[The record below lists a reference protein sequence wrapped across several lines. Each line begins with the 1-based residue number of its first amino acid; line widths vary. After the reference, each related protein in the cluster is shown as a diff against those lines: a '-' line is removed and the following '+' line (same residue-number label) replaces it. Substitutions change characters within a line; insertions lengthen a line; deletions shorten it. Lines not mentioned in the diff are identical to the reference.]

1 VAQTES
7 PPVRVLI
14 VDDSALMRKLLG
26 GLLDSAPEVEVVG
39 TASDGDQAI
48 ELAKKLRPDVV
59 TLDVEMPGR
68 NGLDVL
74 PDLLAVGD
82 LAVIMVS
89 VFTKEGADTTLT
101 ALERGAVDFF
111 PKPDRHQFAQIREA
125 RDILVAK
132 VLGAASTRRPHR
144 RGDAPARPALRVGTG
159 SASGSALSK
168 LVREGSAA
176 DFKLE
181 GCVPVRCIVVGI
193 STGGPQALGRVLP
206 LVAPP
211 MPPILIVQHMPAQFT
226 GVFAE
231 RLDRACSLDVKEAEE
246 GDRLLPNRVLVAPG
260 GKHMQVFGLAAAA
273 RVMLT
278 QTLPVSGHRPSVDV
292 LFTSAA
298 KVFQGSTAAIIMTG
312 MGRDGVDGCRV
323 VKAHGGLTFGQ
334 DEASSVV
341 YGMNKAAQLEGVVG
355 QQFALDQFP
364 ALVRKLYPEK

>member
-1 VAQTES
+1 MAPTES
-7 PPVRVLI
+7 APVRVLI

-48 ELAKKLRPDVV
+48 ELAKKLRPNVV

-68 NGLDVL
+68 SGLDVL

-111 PKPDRHQFAQIREA
+111 PKPDRHQFAQMREA

-132 VLGAASTRRPHR
+132 VLGAASTRR
-144 RGDAPARPALRVGTG
+144 GDAPARPGVRVLTG
-159 SASGSALSK
+159 SASGSALYK
-168 LVREGSAA
+168 LVREGSPTE
-176 DFKLE
+176 FKLE
-181 GCVPVRCIVVGI
+181 GGVPIRCIVVGI

-206 LVAPP
+206 QVTPP

-246 GDRLLPNRVLVAPG
+246 GDRLQPNRVLVAPG

-273 RVMLT
+273 RVALQMT
-278 QTLPVSGHRPSVDV
+278 PPVSGHRPSVDV

-298 KVFQGSTAAIIMTG
+298 KVFQGSTAAVIMTG
-312 MGRDGVDGCRV
+312 MGRDGVEGCRAV
-323 VKAHGGLTFGQ
+323 RAAGGLTFGQ

-355 QQFALDQFP
+355 QQFALDQF
-364 ALVRKLYPEK
+364 ASLVRKLYPEK